1 MTAPRPGQPPHED
14 LTDKVFRV
22 GGELA
27 YICLLSALWLLLAW
41 PIVTLP
47 AATVG
52 VYATLVAHLED
63 GSREYV
69 RPFWDAFRAS
79 FRTVTLPGLLLVAV
93 AGLAGFNSYYYLVV
107 QERTAVTI
115 ALAVVQVLLAAVA
128 IALASYLFGL
138 AGRFHVR
145 GAGGRPPGL
154 RQAATSAAAA
164 PGWSLLIIAVTAGV
178 PAVLAW
184 LSLWQFAPFVIG
196 TVCYANTRLLLRALG
211 EAESRR

>member
-79 FRTVTLPGLLLVAV
+79 FRMVTLPGLLLVAV
-93 AGLAGFNSYYYLVV
+93 A
-107 QERTAVTI
+107 
-115 ALAVVQVLLAAVA
+115 
-128 IALASYLFGL
+128 GL

-196 TVCYANTRLLLRALG
+196 TVCYANTRLLLRA
-211 EAESRR
+211 